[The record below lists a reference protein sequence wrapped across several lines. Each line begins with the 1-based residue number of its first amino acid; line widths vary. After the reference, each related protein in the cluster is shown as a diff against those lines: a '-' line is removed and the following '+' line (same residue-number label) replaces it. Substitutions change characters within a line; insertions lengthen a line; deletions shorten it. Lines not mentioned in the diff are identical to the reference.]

1 MEPVISVVIPAY
13 NAAGCIGE
21 TLDNILSQTMREL
34 EVIVVDDGSTDG
46 TGALLEEYRRRD
58 PRVRRT
64 AAPRRPA
71 TKESLWPGAGIF
83 FLWTATTGW
92 SRMHWPSCGSRRS
105 GISRIC

>member
-58 PRVRRT
+58 PRVRVLT
-64 AAPRRPA
+64 VENGGPAAARNQ
-71 TKESLWPGAGIF
+71 GIP
-83 FLWTATTGW
+83 LARG
-92 SRMHWPSCGSRRS
+92 R
-105 GISRIC
+105 